1 LKPGRSAG
9 AFCALTRGGLSLRVR
24 LTPKA
29 GGDRIEAVEN
39 TAGGPAL
46 KARVRAVPEDG
57 KANDALIALVADWLG
72 IAKSRVTLA
81 SGATSRLKT
90 LIIAGDGK
98 AIAASIEA
106 KLEKTSQGSRQ

>member
-1 LKPGRSAG
+1 LKPERARRE
-9 AFCALTRGGLSLRVR
+9 FCTPTHGGVSLRVR

-29 GGDRIEAVEN
+29 RTDRIEKVED

-72 IAKSRVTLA
+72 VAKSRVTLET
-81 SGATSRLKT
+81 GATSRLKT
-90 LIIAGDGK
+90 LMIAGDGQ
-98 AIAASIEA
+98 AITASILAELA
-106 KLEKTSQGSRQ
+106 KGG

>member
-1 LKPGRSAG
+1 M
-9 AFCALTRGGLSLRVR
+9 R

-29 GGDRIEAVEN
+29 STDRIETVED
-39 TAGGPAL
+39 TADGPAL

-57 KANDALIALVADWLG
+57 KANDALVVLVANWLG

-90 LIIAGDGK
+90 LMIAGDGK
-98 AIAASIEA
+98 AITASILA
-106 KLEKTSQGSRQ
+106 KLAKSG

>member
-1 LKPGRSAG
+1 MKPGRARRDFCTATDAG
-9 AFCALTRGGLSLRVR
+9 VSLRVR

-29 GGDRIEAVEN
+29 GTDRIEKVED

-57 KANDALIALVADWLG
+57 KANDSLIAVVADWLG
-72 IAKSRVTLA
+72 VAKSRVTLE

-90 LIIAGDGK
+90 LMIAGDGQ
-98 AIAASIEA
+98 AITASILA
-106 KLEKTSQGSRQ
+106 KLAKGG